1 MHELSLA
8 HRLVALAEEAAREAG
23 AKRVTAVTLKVGD
36 LSGVA
41 VEALRFAYDIAAAGT
56 LLAGSRLETR
66 PVPVTVYCPRC
77 EREGVLASIQRFR
90 CPACDTP
97 TGDVRSGR
105 ELEVETIEVE

>member
-8 HRLVALAEEAAREAG
+8 NKLVELAEETAREAG
-23 AKRVTAVTLKVGD
+23 ARRVTAVALKVGA
-36 LSGVA
+36 LSGVS
-41 VEALRFAYDIAAAGT
+41 VDALRFAFDIATADT

-66 PVPVTVYCPRC
+66 AVPVTVYCPRC
-77 EREGVLASIQRFR
+77 KREAELASVQWFR

-105 ELEVETIEVE
+105 ELEIETIEVE

>member
-8 HRLVALAEEAAREAG
+8 NRLVAVAEEAAREAG
-23 AKRVTAVTLKVGD
+23 ARRVTAVLLKVGE

-41 VEALRFAYDIAAAGT
+41 VEALRFAYDIATADT

-66 PVPVTVYCPRC
+66 SVPVTVYCPRC
-77 EREGVLASIQRFR
+77 ECEQALASVQRFR

-97 TGDVRSGR
+97 TGDVRAGR
-105 ELEVETIEVE
+105 ELEIESIEVE